1 MNQYKGPQTV
11 SKRTTGAVMRL
22 LARAG
27 KPMTITQLA
36 DITGKSYNTVKQALH
51 LGGAVKVEGTYPAVF
66 TVAALYEA
74 ERIIGNSTDTV
85 RVPFAELDEAVARW
99 NKSRSVFTKNL
110 GAVEIA
116 PEADPDKLYE
126 QFTQAAQVLA
136 SLAYA
141 IDKVRNGPD
150 WYTELEG
157 LTHEGH

>member
-1 MNQYKGPQTV
+1 MNKYTGPQTV
-11 SKRTTGAVMRL
+11 SQRTVGIVMRL

-36 DITGKSYNTVKQALH
+36 DITGKSYNTVKRALF
-51 LGGAVKVEGTYPAVF
+51 LGGAVKVDDTYPAVF

-74 ERIIGNSTDTV
+74 ERTIGNSADTV

-110 GAVEIA
+110 SAVEIA

-141 IDKVRNGPD
+141 IGKVRSGPD
-150 WYTELEG
+150 WFTELKG
-157 LTHEGH
+157 LTHESH